1 MESTLISYEEIFKY
15 SDIFNPISLQT
26 LQAAGKL
33 ANFAPGKTLVELG
46 CGKGFPALFW
56 ASIFGVQ
63 VEGFDRG
70 QVYVDYSNARA
81 KLLNLSHLACFFRQD
96 LKSFV
101 PTKKYDVVASL
112 GVGAEVFG
120 GWSSAFKFFRSL
132 LKDDGVVLYGEPV
145 WKSRPV
151 KPEVLC
157 ALQCKEDTFLTLPET
172 RRQLHDL
179 NLQELGLFVVSKEDW
194 ELYVRP
200 PIIALQEIIKNKP
213 YLATEAQAFLAGFR
227 MEHEAAGRD
236 WETVLWILKP
246 K

>member
-1 MESTLISYEEIFKY
+1 MELTPISYDEIFKY

-33 ANFAPGKTLVELG
+33 ANFAPGKTLVDLG

-63 VEGFDRG
+63 VEGFDRS
-70 QVYVDYSNARA
+70 QTYVDYSNARA

-96 LKSFV
+96 LKSFQF
-101 PTKKYDVVASL
+101 TKKYDVVASL
-112 GVGAEVFG
+112 GVGVEVFG
-120 GWSSAFKFFRSL
+120 GWFRAFKFFRSL
-132 LKDDGVVLYGEPV
+132 LKDGGVVLFGEPV
-145 WKSRPV
+145 WTSRPV
-151 KPEVLC
+151 KPEVLRS
-157 ALQCKEDTFLTLPET
+157 LQCKEDTFLTLLET

-179 NLQELGLFVVSKEDW
+179 NLQELGVYVASKDDW

-213 YLATEAQAFLAGFR
+213 DLAAEAQAFPADFR

-236 WETVLWILKP
+236 WEMVLWALKP

>member
-1 MESTLISYEEIFKY
+1 MELTPISYEEIFKY

-26 LQAAGKL
+26 LQAAGKI
-33 ANFAPGKTLVELG
+33 ANFAPGKALADLG

-63 VEGFDRG
+63 VEGFDRSRT
-70 QVYVDYSNARA
+70 YVDYSNARA

-96 LKSFV
+96 LKSFAS
-101 PTKKYDVVASL
+101 TKNYDVVASL

-120 GWSSAFKFFRSL
+120 GRSSAFKFFRSL
-132 LKDDGVVLYGEPV
+132 IKDDGVVLYGEPV
-145 WKSRPV
+145 WTSRPV
-151 KPEVLC
+151 KPEVLR
-157 ALQCKEDTFLTLPET
+157 ALHCKEDTFLTLPET
-172 RRQLHDL
+172 RQQLRDL

-213 YLATEAQAFLAGFR
+213 DLAAEAQAFLADFR

-236 WETVLWILKP
+236 WETILWVLKP

>member
-1 MESTLISYEEIFKY
+1 M
-15 SDIFNPISLQT
+15 
-26 LQAAGKL
+26 
-33 ANFAPGKTLVELG
+33 
-46 CGKGFPALFW
+46 
-56 ASIFGVQ
+56 
-63 VEGFDRG
+63 
-70 QVYVDYSNARA
+70 
-81 KLLNLSHLACFFRQD
+81 
-96 LKSFV
+96 
-101 PTKKYDVVASL
+101 
-112 GVGAEVFG
+112 FG

-145 WKSRPV
+145 WTNRPV

-157 ALQCKEDTFLTLPET
+157 SLQCKEDTFLTLPET
-172 RRQLHDL
+172 RRQLSDL

-213 YLATEAQAFLAGFR
+213 DLATEAQAFLAGFR

-236 WETVLWILKP
+236 WETVLWLLKP

>member
-1 MESTLISYEEIFKY
+1 MELTPISYEEIFKY

-26 LQAAGKL
+26 LQAAGKI
-33 ANFAPGKTLVELG
+33 ANFAPGKTLAELG

-63 VEGFDRG
+63 VEGFDRSRT
-70 QVYVDYSNARA
+70 YVDYSNARA

-96 LKSFV
+96 LKSFAS
-101 PTKKYDVVASL
+101 TKKYDVVASL

-120 GWSSAFKFFRSL
+120 GRSSAFKFFRSL
-132 LKDDGVVLYGEPV
+132 IKDDGVVLYGEPV
-145 WKSRPV
+145 WTSRPV
-151 KPEVLC
+151 KPEVLR
-157 ALQCKEDTFLTLPET
+157 ALRCKEETFLTLPET
-172 RRQLHDL
+172 RQQLRDL

-213 YLATEAQAFLAGFR
+213 DLAAEAQAFLADFR

-236 WETVLWILKP
+236 WETILWVLKP